1 MAEVILGI
9 DVGKHQ
15 LHVALLVQERKPKL
29 KAVANSADGHQ
40 TLLKWLQQQGVTA
53 IHACLE
59 STSTYGE
66 AIAEALYLA
75 GHQVSIVN
83 PARIKG
89 FAQGELS
96 RTKTDKADA
105 ALIARFCA
113 AMHPSLWQPLP
124 TEVKQLQALV
134 RRLDALNAPFPYGG
148 KPASRNGLKDIY
160 QQEANRLETA
170 TAQVKGLIEEHLD
183 YLKADIKRT
192 EQLIKT
198 QIDQHQGLKEQRDLL
213 KSIPGIADTTA
224 ALILSELGSVQTF
237 ESAKQLA
244 AYIGLSPR
252 EHSSG
257 SSVRGRTQLSR
268 TGSGRLRKAF
278 YMPAVVAKRHNPII
292 RAFCERLVT
301 RGKNQ
306 MQIIGAAMRKLVH
319 LVYGVLKNNRP
330 FDPNFL
336 AITP

>member
-1 MAEVILGI
+1 MAEQILGI

-15 LHVALLVQERKPKL
+15 LHVALLRPERKPKL
-29 KAVANSADGHQ
+29 KAIANHADGHQ
-40 TLLKWLQQQGVTA
+40 ALLSWLKQQGCECV
-53 IHACLE
+53 HACLE

-66 AIAEALYLA
+66 AVAQVLYQA

-96 RTKTDKADA
+96 RTKSDKADA

-124 TEVKQLQALV
+124 EEVKQLQSLV
-134 RRLDALNAPFPYGG
+134 RRVDA
-148 KPASRNGLKDIY
+148 LKDIY
-160 QQEANRLETA
+160 QQESNRLETA
-170 TAQVKGLIEEHLD
+170 TAQVATLVAEHLG
-183 YLKADIKRT
+183 YLKADIERT
-192 EQLIKT
+192 EQLIKDH
-198 QIDQHQGLKEQRDLL
+198 IDQHPKLKQQCDLL
-213 KSIPGIADTTA
+213 KSIPGIGQTTA
-224 ALILSELGSVQTF
+224 ALILGELGSVQTF

-244 AYIGLSPR
+244 AYMGLSPQ
-252 EHSSG
+252 EHTSG

-278 YMPAVVAKRHNPII
+278 YMPAIVAKQHNPII
-292 RAFCERLVT
+292 RAFCLRLAT
-301 RGKNQ
+301 RGKNN

-319 LVYGVLKNNRP
+319 LVYGILKSSRP

-336 AITP
+336 TTAP

>member
-1 MAEVILGI
+1 MADVILGI

-40 TLLKWLQQQGVTA
+40 TLLKWLQQQGVTEV
-53 IHACLE
+53 HACLE

-113 AMHPSLWQPLP
+113 AMHPSLWQPLS
-124 TEVKQLQALV
+124 TEIKQLQALV
-134 RRLDALNAPFPYGG
+134 RRLDA
-148 KPASRNGLKDIY
+148 LKDIY

-192 EQLIKT
+192 EQLVKT
-198 QIDQHQGLKEQRDLL
+198 HIDQHQGLKEQRDLL

-224 ALILSELGSVQTF
+224 ALILGELGSVQAF

-244 AYIGLSPR
+244 AYIGLSPQ
-252 EHSSG
+252 EHTSG
-257 SSVRGRTQLSR
+257 SSVRGRTHLSR

-278 YMPAVVAKRHNPII
+278 YMPAIVAKRHNPII

-319 LVYGVLKNNRP
+319 LVYGVLKHNRP